1 MKKKIIPN
9 FLLIEGS
16 KYKGELKDGKPHGQG
31 THTLVNGDKFVGQW
45 INGQPKKGT
54 MTSKGQIYVGQLK
67 KIYDTVMALC
77 HF

>member
-31 THTLVNGDKFVGQW
+31 TYTWPDGEK
-45 INGQPKKGT
+45 
-54 MTSKGQIYVGQLK
+54 YVGKWKNNLK
-67 KIYDTVMALC
+67 HGLGTVTPTNGKWY
-77 HF
+77 FGKWKDGDFVE